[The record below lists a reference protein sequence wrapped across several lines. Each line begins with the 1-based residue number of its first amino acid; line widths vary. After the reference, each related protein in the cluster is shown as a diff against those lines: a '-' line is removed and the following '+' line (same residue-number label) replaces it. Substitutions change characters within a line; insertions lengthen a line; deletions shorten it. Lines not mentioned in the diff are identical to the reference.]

1 MQQVL
6 NYTKAIVYVI
16 ASEHIVYDYIM
27 RMLVKIMALTEC
39 QTSKPILSFFLDSY
53 MRKGRSQFA
62 PPPRIRQCILCAFQ
76 RPMALCP
83 ITEVSQ
89 CHEYAAALGEQLKH
103 CKFLHQQVYGTRV
116 AQKCYSW
123 LRANGFRQS
132 SHGYQK
138 ADSAREALSGIA
150 RTVTSYTVPAATR
163 IRAQFLS

>member
-62 PPPRIRQCILCAFQ
+62 PPPESANAFSVLSNDQWLCVRLQKFPNAMNMQ
-76 RPMALCP
+76 QLW
-83 ITEVSQ
+83 VS
-89 CHEYAAALGEQLKH
+89 
-103 CKFLHQQVYGTRV
+103 
-116 AQKCYSW
+116 S
-123 LRANGFRQS
+123 
-132 SHGYQK
+132 
-138 ADSAREALSGIA
+138 
-150 RTVTSYTVPAATR
+150 
-163 IRAQFLS
+163 